1 MVVSTLL
8 LAGGLLVWAP
18 VLEAPPLWT
27 GAFWAIPFVLLAW
40 ALPAGHG
47 SRNVL
52 FGWLAVGWIAAS
64 AALPHLWLLH
74 WQARLEQADAELT
87 RLGTQPDPRLDNLL
101 RDFAERALFFASEG
115 EGGVDLLYRSWVAS
129 DLATEGYEA
138 RIALWNG
145 ATREAELGL
154 SEVDFPPAMVPT
166 MLAAARAAEEP
177 LVERFTDHRAVH
189 YLLSMSLPGGR
200 VVSVAVPPRRRL
212 GRATA
217 LARFIDPAGPG
228 DQGEL
233 TSLSLVPVPPEG
245 SAASP
250 RWIRTSGGWRS
261 EVRVPFPEGPM
272 HAHLLIRTPPP
283 PILAT
288 RTLLLAA
295 LQLGIL
301 ALLWV
306 AGRAFAGLSSHGVAE
321 RGWIHTFRGRLTL
334 ALFGFFL
341 LPTLVFSATA
351 YRALSREV
359 VRTAEALASRS
370 LEQAV
375 DEGPEVPVATL
386 GEHVRADLLLYR
398 RGVLAEAASPEVIDL
413 GLYPTWL
420 PRNMFLAFRSGET
433 LDTVEQRRLGGQPY
447 LLAYHQR
454 GPNAVLAAPVPLV
467 SGDTARRQRDLADV
481 VLLAALLGAALSF
494 ALSLLVGRALSAP
507 IDRLSLAAA
516 AVGAGDLE
524 VRLPEERPDE
534 FGGLYRSFN
543 RMVQRLRR
551 ARSAEVRTARVLAWG
566 EMARQVAHEIKNPL
580 TPIKLS
586 VQHLRRAYRDGRP
599 DYGDILDRNVEGVLR
614 EIDQLSEIARAFAR
628 FGTPAE
634 AAGPLEPV
642 DLAPVLADTLAL
654 YRGGEDGIRYRLELP
669 ADTPSVQART
679 GELKEV
685 LINLLEN
692 SRAALDGSGEIAIR
706 ATRMEPDW
714 MHLEVSDTG
723 TGIPPDALPH
733 IFEPQFS
740 TRTSGTGLGLAI
752 VRRLV
757 EGWGGEIHAES
768 EPGVGTMMRLRLRVA
783 PTPEQA

>member
-1 MVVSTLL
+1 
-8 LAGGLLVWAP
+8 
-18 VLEAPPLWT
+18 
-27 GAFWAIPFVLLAW
+27 
-40 ALPAGHG
+40 
-47 SRNVL
+47 
-52 FGWLAVGWIAAS
+52 
-64 AALPHLWLLH
+64 
-74 WQARLEQADAELT
+74 
-87 RLGTQPDPRLDNLL
+87 
-101 RDFAERALFFASEG
+101 
-115 EGGVDLLYRSWVAS
+115 
-129 DLATEGYEA
+129 
-138 RIALWNG
+138 
-145 ATREAELGL
+145 
-154 SEVDFPPAMVPT
+154 
-166 MLAAARAAEEP
+166 ML
-177 LVERFTDHRAVH
+177 
-189 YLLSMSLPGGR
+189 
-200 VVSVAVPPRRRL
+200 
-212 GRATA
+212 
-217 LARFIDPAGPG
+217 
-228 DQGEL
+228 
-233 TSLSLVPVPPEG
+233 
-245 SAASP
+245 
-250 RWIRTSGGWRS
+250 
-261 EVRVPFPEGPM
+261 
-272 HAHLLIRTPPP
+272 
-283 PILAT
+283 
-288 RTLLLAA
+288 
-295 LQLGIL
+295 
-301 ALLWV
+301 
-306 AGRAFAGLSSHGVAE
+306 GRAFAGLPSDGVAE

-341 LPTLVFSATA
+341 LPTLVFSASA

-375 DEGPEVPVATL
+375 DEGPTVPVAIL

-398 RGVLAEAASPEVIDL
+398 RGVLTEAASPEVIDL

-516 AVGAGDLE
+516 AVGAGDLG

-599 DYGDILDRNVEGVLR
+599 DYGEILDRNVEGVLR

-628 FGTPAE
+628 FGTPVE

-669 ADTPSVQART
+669 PGMPSVETRA

-692 SRAALDGSGEIAIR
+692 SRAALDGTGEIAIR
-706 ATRMEPDW
+706 GKRVEPDW
-714 MHLEVSDTG
+714 VHLEVADTG
-723 TGIPPDALPH
+723 TGISPDALPR

-740 TRTSGTGLGLAI
+740 TRSSGTGLGLAI
-752 VRRLV
+752 VRRLI
-757 EGWGGEIHAES
+757 EGWGGEIQAES
-768 EPGVGTMMRLRLRVA
+768 EPGVGTTIRIRLRVA
-783 PTPEQA
+783 PTPEQV

>member
-1 MVVSTLL
+1 
-8 LAGGLLVWAP
+8 
-18 VLEAPPLWT
+18 
-27 GAFWAIPFVLLAW
+27 
-40 ALPAGHG
+40 
-47 SRNVL
+47 
-52 FGWLAVGWIAAS
+52 
-64 AALPHLWLLH
+64 
-74 WQARLEQADAELT
+74 
-87 RLGTQPDPRLDNLL
+87 
-101 RDFAERALFFASEG
+101 
-115 EGGVDLLYRSWVAS
+115 
-129 DLATEGYEA
+129 
-138 RIALWNG
+138 
-145 ATREAELGL
+145 
-154 SEVDFPPAMVPT
+154 
-166 MLAAARAAEEP
+166 
-177 LVERFTDHRAVH
+177 
-189 YLLSMSLPGGR
+189 
-200 VVSVAVPPRRRL
+200 
-212 GRATA
+212 
-217 LARFIDPAGPG
+217 
-228 DQGEL
+228 
-233 TSLSLVPVPPEG
+233 
-245 SAASP
+245 
-250 RWIRTSGGWRS
+250 
-261 EVRVPFPEGPM
+261 M

-295 LQLGIL
+295 LHLGIL

-351 YRALSREV
+351 YQALSREV

>member
-1 MVVSTLL
+1 
-8 LAGGLLVWAP
+8 
-18 VLEAPPLWT
+18 
-27 GAFWAIPFVLLAW
+27 
-40 ALPAGHG
+40 
-47 SRNVL
+47 
-52 FGWLAVGWIAAS
+52 
-64 AALPHLWLLH
+64 
-74 WQARLEQADAELT
+74 
-87 RLGTQPDPRLDNLL
+87 
-101 RDFAERALFFASEG
+101 
-115 EGGVDLLYRSWVAS
+115 
-129 DLATEGYEA
+129 
-138 RIALWNG
+138 
-145 ATREAELGL
+145 
-154 SEVDFPPAMVPT
+154 
-166 MLAAARAAEEP
+166 
-177 LVERFTDHRAVH
+177 
-189 YLLSMSLPGGR
+189 
-200 VVSVAVPPRRRL
+200 
-212 GRATA
+212 
-217 LARFIDPAGPG
+217 
-228 DQGEL
+228 
-233 TSLSLVPVPPEG
+233 
-245 SAASP
+245 
-250 RWIRTSGGWRS
+250 
-261 EVRVPFPEGPM
+261 
-272 HAHLLIRTPPP
+272 
-283 PILAT
+283 
-288 RTLLLAA
+288 
-295 LQLGIL
+295 
-301 ALLWV
+301 
-306 AGRAFAGLSSHGVAE
+306 
-321 RGWIHTFRGRLTL
+321 
-334 ALFGFFL
+334 
-341 LPTLVFSATA
+341 
-351 YRALSREV
+351 
-359 VRTAEALASRS
+359 
-370 LEQAV
+370 
-375 DEGPEVPVATL
+375 
-386 GEHVRADLLLYR
+386 
-398 RGVLAEAASPEVIDL
+398 
-413 GLYPTWL
+413 
-420 PRNMFLAFRSGET
+420 
-433 LDTVEQRRLGGQPY
+433 
-447 LLAYHQR
+447 
-454 GPNAVLAAPVPLV
+454 VLAAPVPLV

-669 ADTPSVQART
+669 AATPSVQART